1 MVRVS
6 IITISYNSILGLRKT
21 VKSVLSQDYREIEH
35 IIVDGNSVDGSKA
48 LINDYR
54 DTYLEKGIDLNF
66 ISEPDE
72 GIYDAM
78 NKGTKNSSGEYLIY
92 MNSGDIFYSTKTISN
107 VFNKHLSF
115 EKSVVIYGANIYN
128 NERKNPKSIQ
138 SLEKGIIFA
147 NHQSMFF
154 NAKRL
159 GEELFY
165 NKKYKIY
172 ADYELVNRI
181 YLNFGAYS
189 FYCIKEIISVFEEG
203 GISSTPSYTK
213 RKDKYQI
220 LFRNYG
226 VKGVFKA
233 ILFRLGC

>member
-1 MVRVS
+1 
-6 IITISYNSILGLRKT
+6 
-21 VKSVLSQDYREIEH
+21 
-35 IIVDGNSVDGSKA
+35 
-48 LINDYR
+48 
-54 DTYLEKGIDLNF
+54 
-66 ISEPDE
+66 
-72 GIYDAM
+72 
-78 NKGTKNSSGEYLIY
+78 
-92 MNSGDIFYSTKTISN
+92 
-107 VFNKHLSF
+107 
-115 EKSVVIYGANIYN
+115 
-128 NERKNPKSIQ
+128 
-138 SLEKGIIFA
+138 
-147 NHQSMFF
+147 MFF